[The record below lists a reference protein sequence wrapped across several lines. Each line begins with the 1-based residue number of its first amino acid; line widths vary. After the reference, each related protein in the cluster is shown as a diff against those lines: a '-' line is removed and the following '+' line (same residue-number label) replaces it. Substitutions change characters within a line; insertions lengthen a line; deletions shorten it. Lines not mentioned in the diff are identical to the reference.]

1 MNLTLNSDD
10 DDFRKEVRAFI
21 EDQYWSGLDVK
32 SRDPQD
38 RTFVQDW
45 RKILLEKKWLAPH
58 WPVEWGGLNLS
69 PMQRYILQEELAV
82 TITPQMDG
90 IALHLVGPVLY
101 TFGSVQQKRRYLPK
115 IIAGEEAWCQGF
127 SEPESGS
134 DVLSA
139 RTTAERSGEYY
150 VVTGQK
156 IWTTGAHLADMMF
169 ALVRVKS
176 AGRLQQGLTFL
187 VFSMRDPNIT
197 VRPILTIDGQHHFN
211 EVFLNQVRVPT
222 TNLIGEEGKGW
233 EYARF
238 LLANERAMVAQAPQ
252 IRQNLRRLR
261 VLAGN
266 TVRGGTPLLHRRDF
280 QQKLCLI
287 ELEQN
292 ALEFTVLRVLN
303 ARAGDPMLDGLTAVL
318 KIRGASLRQR
328 VNELT
333 LEVAGEHALVCEA
346 DDLPSGDLAD
356 DSRSGSCRIA
366 DVTSRYLFSL
376 SGSIAGGTSEVQ
388 RNLIAGMVL
397 GMS

>member
-1 MNLTLNSDD
+1 MNLNQNSEDE
-10 DDFRKEVRAFI
+10 DFRQEVRGFI
-21 EDQYWSGLDVK
+21 ESQYWLGLGIR

-38 RTFVQDW
+38 RTFVKSW
-45 RKILLEKKWLAPH
+45 RAILLEKKWLAPH
-58 WPVEWGGLNLS
+58 WPLEWGGSNLS
-69 PMQRYILQEELAV
+69 PMQRYILQEELSV

-101 TFGSVQQKRRYLPK
+101 TFGSLQQKRRYLPK
-115 IIAGEEAWCQGF
+115 IITGEEAWCQGF

-150 VVTGQK
+150 LVNGQK

-176 AGRLQQGLTFL
+176 AGRLQQGLTFM

-211 EVFLNQVRVPT
+211 EVFLDRVRVPIS
-222 TNLIGEEGKGW
+222 NLIGEEGKGW

-261 VLAGN
+261 TLAAATTRN
-266 TVRGGTPLLHRRDF
+266 GTCLLERKDF
-280 QQKLCLI
+280 QHKLCLL

-292 ALEFTVLRVLN
+292 ALELTVLRVLN
-303 ARAGDPMLDGLTAVL
+303 AKPGDPMLDGLTAVL
-318 KIRGASLRQR
+318 KIRGAALRQR

-333 LEVAGEHALVCEA
+333 LETAGERALIREPDGSFV
-346 DDLPSGDLAD
+346 DDIEQSSTSD
-356 DSRSGSCRIA
+356 RIA
-366 DVTSRYLFSL
+366 EVASRYLFSL
-376 SGSIAGGTSEVQ
+376 SGSIAGGTSEIQ
-388 RNLIAGMVL
+388 RNLIAGLVL